1 MLKCANYDLSKSTD
15 HWVRCHFKFVASR
28 GSLVGN
34 VVGRRYRYGA
44 SFIDEASGV
53 RFEGHHPLER
63 PDLWQIYLNGAEGV
77 YRSYGFEETLRRRD
91 FEDGSGV
98 PLFFLGFAP
107 NGEAVA
113 GVRYHGPLEGS
124 HQANLMDEMA
134 ASPEIAEIGALID
147 REVRHGALE
156 SKGAWSK
163 GEAVIGQRLATA
175 MSRCFVHAMNWLGA
189 EFAIAAVSDRLLPVG
204 DVTGAK
210 MVGTQSVPFPD
221 ERYRTIAAAYYRT
234 GSYELSSPENQR
246 ALRLEG
252 EQLARGPISEG
263 AGVTGE
269 NSTAMQSRRPVVLDV
284 AGRSQREVL
293 RVLREDPSLQIVDR
307 FEEQRL
313 QLGQIVPSP
322 AKAILD
328 EGQRWVYYPWRR
340 AVVRLLGPRAFSQL
354 RLDRNHNKL
363 TRDEQARLRTLSIGV
378 VGVSA
383 GHSIAHVLAMEGI
396 VGELRLA
403 DFDTIELSN
412 LNRIPASVLD
422 LGVNKAVVAS
432 RRIAEIDPYLR
443 VSVIPEG
450 ITTDNIG
457 AFLDGLD
464 LVVEECDSLD
474 VKFLVREAARARGI
488 PVVMET
494 SDRGVLDV
502 ERYDLEPDR
511 PMFHGLL
518 GDMDSTKLAGLT
530 VAQKSPFVLRLLGAT
545 EVSARGAA
553 SFFELGQTV
562 TGWPQLASEVTL
574 GAVTVA
580 AAVRRFG
587 LGGELPSGRVRFDV
601 EEILSQLAP
610 VDASNEAEAQLR
622 LPPPEDPA
630 TESTDPID
638 LIVDAARRAP
648 SGGNVQPWR
657 FEAEGDEIRFYVE
670 PERSTSSMDVRLR
683 GSYVAIGAALF
694 NARVAAANLKRLGPI
709 KIFPEGQQSSH
720 VATLSLGHQIDA
732 GIARLHES
740 VNTRAA
746 NRRLGRPSPID
757 EATIATLSRG
767 VEREGARLRIAT
779 SREKIDEC
787 SVLLAESDRLRFL
800 IPTVHHE
807 MLSELRW
814 PGRDD
819 LEEGLDVRT
828 LEMDPGSL
836 GALELIKR
844 RDVMDHL
851 SEWRGGQTLGLRTQV
866 MVSSSSALAVITV
879 PRADPSWYV
888 RGGSAI
894 ERFWLSAELHGL
906 AIQPVSPLFLYAT
919 DESDL
924 VKLGGERHLD
934 EMFQLSKRF
943 NEAWNLADGETMT
956 MVMRVIHAP
965 PPSVHSIRRPLS
977 HVLIRDLDSAGE
989 LAPSN
994 NHRA

>member
-1 MLKCANYDLSKSTD
+1 M
-15 HWVRCHFKFVASR
+15 
-28 GSLVGN
+28 GN

-44 SFIDEASGV
+44 SFVDEASGV

-77 YRSYGFEETLRRRD
+77 YRSYGFEETFRRRD
-91 FEDGSGV
+91 FEDGARV

-113 GVRYHGPLEGS
+113 GVRFHGPLEGS
-124 HQANLMDEMA
+124 HQAILIEEMA
-134 ASPEIAEIGALID
+134 ASPEIAEIAALID
-147 REVRHGALE
+147 SEVRLGALE

-163 GEAVIGQRLATA
+163 GEAVTGQRLATA
-175 MSRCFVHAMNWLGA
+175 MSRCFVHAMNWLGS

-210 MVGTQSVPFPD
+210 MVGTHSVPFPD
-221 ERYRTIAAAYYRT
+221 ERYRTVAVCFHRNSA
-234 GSYELSSPENQR
+234 YELSTPENQR
-246 ALRLEG
+246 ALRLEA
-252 EQLARGPISEG
+252 EQLARGPLSVG
-263 AGVTGE
+263 AGVVE
-269 NSTAMQSRRPVVLDV
+269 DDSPSMHARRPLVLDV
-284 AGRSQREVL
+284 TERSQREVL

-307 FEEQRL
+307 FEEQRH
-313 QLGQIVPSP
+313 QLSQIVPSP
-322 AKAILD
+322 PKTILD

-363 TRDEQARLRTLSIGV
+363 TRDEQAKLRTLSVGV

-422 LGVNKAVVAS
+422 LGVNKAVVAA

-443 VSVIPEG
+443 VHVVPEG
-450 ITTDNIG
+450 ITTENLA

-464 LVVEECDSLD
+464 LVIEECDSLD

-518 GDMDSTKLAGLT
+518 GDMDSSKLAGLT
-530 VAQKSPFVLRLLGAT
+530 VAQKSPFVLRLLGAS

-574 GAVTVA
+574 GAVTAA

-587 LGGELPSGRVRFDV
+587 LGGDLPSGRVRFDV
-601 EEILSQLAP
+601 EEILSSLGP
-610 VDASNEAEAQLR
+610 VDVSNEAETQLR
-622 LPPPEDPA
+622 LPPPEDPPS
-630 TESTDPID
+630 ESTDPIE

-657 FEAEGDEIRFYVE
+657 FEAEGEEIRFYVE
-670 PERSTSSMDVRLR
+670 PERSTSMDVRLR

-694 NARVAAANLKRLGPI
+694 NARVAAAHLKRLGPV
-709 KIFPEGQQSSH
+709 KIFPEGERSRH
-720 VATLSLGHQIDA
+720 VATLNLGHQIDA
-732 GIARLHES
+732 GIARMHES
-740 VNTRAA
+740 VNSRAV
-746 NRRLGRPSPID
+746 NRRAGRPSPID

-767 VEREGARLRIAT
+767 VEREGARLRMAT
-779 SREKIDEC
+779 GRDTIEEC
-787 SVLLAESDRLRFL
+787 SRLLAESDRLRFL
-800 IPTVHHE
+800 IPKVHGE
-807 MLSELRW
+807 MLGELRW
-814 PGRDD
+814 PGRDS

-851 SEWRGGQTLGLRTQV
+851 AEWRGGQTLGLRTQA

-879 PRADPSWYV
+879 PRPDPSWYV

-919 DESDL
+919 DEADL
-924 VKLGGERHLD
+924 VDLGGERHLD

-943 NEAWNLADGETMT
+943 NDVWDLSDGETMT